1 MIYLRKKIAKY
12 NGHKPLRTAI
22 KRVSKATIIKS
33 IDEFH
38 DSESDSEWLP
48 FEEEQQILP
57 KKRLLFG
64 RSNSL
69 FEIDY
74 AHWSKQF
81 YEAGLYDFLISN
93 AGGSNSDNS
102 AKVTCH
108 RLSSY
113 ISWVVKFLGNTKIN
127 ENASYFP
134 TNPLF
139 TTAEL
144 LVKNP
149 RYLGKYMDY
158 LGDQNASP
166 STKLTILGQLRKC
179 ALWSSLFSP
188 VGTFSDQISFEQV
201 CRNLYKAC
209 AKQNRIRIQ
218 DRGNLDNL
226 VASMRWPVGGYAEL
240 RDHVLKGGCEFMD
253 SLLLSVNNGLVLK
266 SSEYCRLLRILITL
280 MYLTSH
286 QGRPNALRKLK

>member
-1 MIYLRKKIAKY
+1 M
-12 NGHKPLRTAI
+12 
-22 KRVSKATIIKS
+22 
-33 IDEFH
+33 
-38 DSESDSEWLP
+38 
-48 FEEEQQILP
+48 
-57 KKRLLFG
+57 LFG
-64 RSNSL
+64 RINSL

-74 AHWSKQF
+74 TYWTKQL

-113 ISWVVKFLGNTKIN
+113 ISWVVKFLSDTKIN
-127 ENASYFP
+127 ENTSYFLM
-134 TNPLF
+134 NPLF

-149 RYLGKYMDY
+149 QYLGNYMDY

-166 STKLTILGQLRKC
+166 STKLTILGQLKKC

-188 VGTFSDQISFEQV
+188 VSTFSDQISFEQV

-286 QGRPNALRKLK
+286 QGRPNALRRLK